1 MDAEQNACAI
11 HLLCRDIRSNRC
23 LFNLSYIVKETAY
36 ILRLEDTAHA
46 IVSESIGYQNSLN
59 DSTGGL
65 VDFLTAPG
73 INQTTWSFQQHW
85 LVLPSSSCNWHKQK
99 LLMLIVDSWPFI
111 HLLISDHLSCVTV
124 DCLLLIS
131 VIDLRSI
138 VGLELIGTQ
147 LELIEWT
154 IVPVGTLCCWMC
166 SDQCRLE
173 ADNEKNVANILF
185 TAKQHLLFN
194 TLRRLSLPF
203 SEDWD
208 SVDLY

>member
-1 MDAEQNACAI
+1 M
-11 HLLCRDIRSNRC
+11 
-23 LFNLSYIVKETAY
+23 
-36 ILRLEDTAHA
+36 
-46 IVSESIGYQNSLN
+46 
-59 DSTGGL
+59 
-65 VDFLTAPG
+65 
-73 INQTTWSFQQHW
+73 
-85 LVLPSSSCNWHKQK
+85 
-99 LLMLIVDSWPFI
+99 
-111 HLLISDHLSCVTV
+111 
-124 DCLLLIS
+124 
-131 VIDLRSI
+131 IDLRSI